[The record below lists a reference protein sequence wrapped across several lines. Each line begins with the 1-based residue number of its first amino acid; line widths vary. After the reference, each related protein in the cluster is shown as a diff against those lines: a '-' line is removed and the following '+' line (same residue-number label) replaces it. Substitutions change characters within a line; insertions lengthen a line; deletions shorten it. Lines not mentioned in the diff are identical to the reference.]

1 MKCRTARADGIIF
14 WRLTVGAIGSFL
26 TAHALAANVSREPY
40 GVTAAGEQVEVFT
53 LQNDRGMRVKVLS
66 FGGILNEIVVP
77 DKRGSCDNVAL
88 SLPDLAAYEGR
99 PSFSSLLGRYAN
111 RIASGGFTIDGIR
124 YDLKSNA
131 SGVSSHGGERGFGAR
146 NWSGQPFRAG
156 QTAGVVLEYHSADG
170 ENGFPGALV
179 VQVRYT
185 LDEDNS
191 LLLEYSATT
200 DKPTVLNLSHHVY
213 FNLSGETTIYDHRA
227 QVFADRYT
235 QIDTRKVPTGRIET
249 VAGTSLDLRRPTRL
263 GDRIQSKD
271 PQMALGNGFDHNFVL
286 SKPPGAFARAARIEA
301 PATGRILEV
310 STTEPGMQL
319 YTGNGFN
326 GSLRDDKGRP
336 IVQGAGLALETQHF
350 PDSPNQPSFPSTVLR
365 PGQVF
370 KSATQFSFEVA
381 GQSQPGRC
389 TAADAR

>member
-1 MKCRTARADGIIF
+1 MMNYRTALIAGGI
-14 WRLTVGAIGSFL
+14 FL
-26 TAHALAANVSREPY
+26 AAHSALAASVAREPY
-40 GVTAAGEQVEVFT
+40 GVTARGEQVEVFT

-77 DKRGSCDNVAL
+77 DKQGRCDNVAL
-88 SLPDLAAYEGR
+88 ALPDLAAYEAR

-111 RIASGGFTIDGIR
+111 RIASGGFTIDGNR

-146 NWSGQPFRAG
+146 NWNGQPFRAG
-156 QTAGVVLEYHSADG
+156 QSAGVVLEYRSADG
-170 ENGFPGALV
+170 ENGFPGALDT
-179 VQVRYT
+179 QVRYT
-185 LDEDNS
+185 LDDDNS
-191 LLLEYSATT
+191 LLLEYRAVT

-213 FNLSGETTIYDHRA
+213 FNLSGEPTVYEHRA

-235 QIDTRKVPTGRIET
+235 LIDARKVPTGRIESL
-249 VAGTSLDLRRPTRL
+249 AGTALDLRKPTRFA
-263 GDRIQSKD
+263 DRVRSKEQ
-271 PQMALGNGFDHNFVL
+271 QMVLGNGFDHNFVL
-286 SKPPGAFARAARIEA
+286 SKPPGAFALAARVEA
-301 PATGRILEV
+301 PASGRILEV
-310 STTEPGMQL
+310 STTEPGLQL

-336 IVQGAGLALETQHF
+336 IVQGAGVALETQHF

-365 PGQVF
+365 PGEAF
-370 KSATQFSFEVA
+370 RSATQFTFKVA

-389 TAADAR
+389 MQSAIAQ